1 VHSKYL
7 KIKFTDMK
15 KLVLSTLILIIAF
28 SGVNAQKFKYG
39 HINGQAVYK
48 KMPETQ
54 KADTL
59 YAHFVKQLEDHI
71 KSMQDEYNKKVNDY
85 KANEATLSD
94 VLKQAQVD
102 EINSLGERIQKFQ
115 VSAQTEANKKQKEIY
130 EPIRK
135 KFDDALKAVAKKY
148 AYKFII
154 DNNALLYFDDADD
167 VTKLVEK
174 QLGIK

>member
-1 VHSKYL
+1 
-7 KIKFTDMK
+7 MK
-15 KLVLSTLILIIAF
+15 KLILSTFILISAF

-39 HINGQAVYK
+39 HIDGQSVYK

-59 YAHFVKQLEDHI
+59 YSNFVKQLEDQI
-71 KSMQDEYNKKVNDY
+71 KKMQDDYNAKAEEYKET
-85 KANEATLSD
+85 EATLSNII
-94 VLKQAQVD
+94 KQTKID

-115 VSAQTEANKKQKEIY
+115 ISAQKEAAKKQKEIY

-135 KFDDALKAVAKKY
+135 KFNEALRVVAKKY
-148 AYKFII
+148 GYKFII
-154 DNNALLYFDDADD
+154 DKNALLYYDDADD

>member
-1 VHSKYL
+1 
-7 KIKFTDMK
+7 MK
-15 KLVLSTLILIIAF
+15 NLTLSTLIVILAF

-39 HINGQAVYK
+39 HIDGQAVYK

-59 YAHFVKQLEDHI
+59 YSHFVKQLEDQI
-71 KSMQDEYNKKVNDY
+71 KDMQDEYNAKAKEY
-85 KANEATLSD
+85 KEKEATLSD
-94 VLKQAQVD
+94 IIKQTKAD
-102 EINSLGERIQKFQ
+102 EINSLGKRIQKFQ
-115 VSAQTEANKKQKEIY
+115 VSAQKEANEKQKELY

-135 KFDDALKAVAKKY
+135 KFNEALKIVAKKY
-148 AYKFII
+148 GYKFII
-154 DNNALLYFDDADD
+154 DKNALLYYDDNDD